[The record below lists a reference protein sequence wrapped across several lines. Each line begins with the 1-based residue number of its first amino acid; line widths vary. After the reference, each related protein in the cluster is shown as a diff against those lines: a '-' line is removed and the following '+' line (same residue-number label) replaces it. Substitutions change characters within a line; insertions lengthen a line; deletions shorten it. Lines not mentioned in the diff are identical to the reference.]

1 VSRLLLL
8 LLAGATLAVAPAA
21 SVQGAATPTCFGKP
35 ASIVGHGAIKGTA
48 HADVIVGGRG
58 VDRINA
64 GGGNDLVCAGGG
76 ADLIEGG
83 VGSDRVDAGPGD
95 DEVVGDNGSDTV
107 LGDAGSDTVIGKR
120 GNDRLFGGPG
130 ARDFLDSGLGD
141 DTLDGGPGGLDQ
153 VIGGVGNDRLSGGAG
168 DGDLLRPDFGRD
180 TVAGGAGAHDTAS
193 FAVSGQNSV
202 VFGAG
207 GVLVDLA
214 AGKAEGDG
222 EDTLAGIEDVI
233 GTPFGDTISGGV
245 GPNELYGAGGID
257 DLVGA
262 GPDDV
267 AHGGIGLDRCRGFA
281 AQDSCELPGVTPY
294 SATGEVIFFEYSQGG
309 RPPPAQQPTLE
320 VDLAGGAAAGSLTA
334 VVSKP
339 GILEGTPG
347 VEIVVG
353 FAEGAWLLS
362 ARGAAIGV
370 GDSCQALSPE
380 AARCPLSGAPEAV
393 LLSGSGGADVLRLDR
408 SVPDTV
414 SAFIS
419 GFKGADTLEGGAGDD
434 SLDGYLSSDR
444 DVLRGGGGDDALT
457 AGASLEGGPGS
468 DLLIAY
474 ACLGEAVEGGPGVDN
489 VSFARSDQGVEAQ
502 IGGIAEFVGEP
513 GGFGKGCPG
522 GPGSLGS
529 TTIGTTVESIE
540 GSANDDVL
548 RGNGARNILLGRS
561 GDDEVHGGGGDDFLV
576 GGLGRDSLFGGGGE
590 DRIYASDEAADKEL
604 DCGGGRNGDVAS
616 RDSSDP
622 RARNC
627 RDLRAK
633 RR

>member
-1 VSRLLLL
+1 MRRLRFLLVTAAIAL
-8 LLAGATLAVAPAA
+8 VPAA
-21 SVQGAATPTCFGKP
+21 SAEGAAGPTCFGKP
-35 ASIVGHGAIKGTA
+35 ASIVGHGALEGTT
-48 HADVIVGGRG
+48 HADVIVGGAG
-58 VDRINA
+58 VDRIKA
-64 GGGNDLVCAGGG
+64 GGGNDLICTRGG

-83 VGSDRVDAGPGD
+83 VGSDRIDAGSGG
-95 DEVVGDNGSDTV
+95 DEVVGENGSDTV
-107 LGDAGSDTVIGKR
+107 LAGGGSDTVIGKR

-153 VIGGVGNDRLSGGAG
+153 VIGGVGNDRLNGGDG

-202 VFGAG
+202 IFGAG
-207 GVLVDLA
+207 GVVVDLA

-233 GTPFGDTISGGV
+233 GTPFGDTISGDA

-257 DLVGA
+257 DLIGA
-262 GPDDV
+262 GPADV
-267 AHGGIGLDRCRGFA
+267 AHGGIGLDRCRGVD

-294 SATGEVIFFEYSQGG
+294 SATGEAAFLEFSRLGG
-309 RPPPAQQPTLE
+309 APSAPQPTLE

-334 VVSKP
+334 VVAKP
-339 GILEGTPG
+339 GVLEGKPG

-353 FAEGAWLLS
+353 FAEDAWLLS
-362 ARGAAIGV
+362 ARGAPLGV

-380 AARCPLSGAPEAV
+380 AARCPVSGAPEAV
-393 LLSGSGGADVLRLDR
+393 LLSGSAGADVLRLDS

-414 SAFIS
+414 SAFVS
-419 GFKGADTLEGGAGDD
+419 GFKGADALEGGAGDD
-434 SLDGYLSSDR
+434 SLDGYLSADR

-468 DLLIAY
+468 DLLIAH
-474 ACLGEAVEGGPGVDN
+474 ACLGAAIEGGPGVDN
-489 VSFARSDQGVEAQ
+489 VNFARSDRGVEAR

-513 GGFGKGCPG
+513 NGFGKGCPA
-522 GPGSLGS
+522 GPGSLGP
-529 TTIGTTVESIE
+529 TTLGITLESIE
-540 GSANDDVL
+540 GSAKDDVL
-548 RGNGARNILLGRS
+548 RGNGGRNILLGRN
-561 GDDEVHGGGGDDFLV
+561 GDDEVYGGGGDDFLV
-576 GGLGRDSLFGGGGE
+576 GGLGRDALFGDGGE
-590 DRIYASDEAADKEL
+590 DRIYASDDATDKAL
-604 DCGGGRNGDVAS
+604 DCGSGHNGDVAS
-616 RDSSDP
+616 RDDFDP
-622 RARNC
+622 RAGNC